1 MIKKKM
7 GRPVGVKT
15 KVKPTYKQSESLQVL
30 ALETLLD
37 DAKFNIESLEHQAI
51 GYRAVINY
59 LEHKLS

>member
-7 GRPVGVKT
+7 GRPAKAA
-15 KVKPTYKQSESLQVL
+15 VKPTYKQSESLQVL

-59 LEHKLS
+59 LEHKLP